1 MDFMI
6 KKTTVLND
14 NDWKNLHGNEVFV
27 NMLRNK
33 VICEL
38 KKDTSEDYDIFD
50 YIKEVPEGLV
60 YYNTENTYGHITID
74 VYFETALDK
83 ENFISFYNTSI
94 GIDRIKK

>member
-1 MDFMI
+1 MI

-14 NDWKNLHGNEVFV
+14 SDWKNLHGNEVFV

-38 KKDTSEDYDIFD
+38 KKDNSEDYDIFD

-60 YYNTENTYGHITID
+60 YYTTENTYGHITID